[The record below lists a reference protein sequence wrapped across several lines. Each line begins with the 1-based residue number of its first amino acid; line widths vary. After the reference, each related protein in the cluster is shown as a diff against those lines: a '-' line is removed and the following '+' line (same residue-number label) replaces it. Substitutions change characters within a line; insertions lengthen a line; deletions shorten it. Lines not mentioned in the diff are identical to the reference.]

1 MSARQN
7 ADLARYRPNAAGI
20 PAVDPAAVAQNGA
33 AHDVLL
39 DVLEEL
45 ERGRVLR
52 FVGKQLVQIGLR
64 RIEPVAAVLLAL
76 RGVGGLDQRADR
88 IPQPRADFLE
98 FRRLR
103 RQAPW
108 LASAGLG
115 KVDDRLDYRL
125 KLTMA
130 KGHGTEHY
138 VLGEFLGFG
147 FDHQDALACAGDDEI
162 EIGAR
167 QLAR

>member
-20 PAVDPAAVAQNGA
+20 PAVNPAAVAQNGA

-45 ERGRVLR
+45 ERDRMLR
-52 FVGKQLVQIGLR
+52 FVGKKLGQFGFRL
-64 RIEPVAAVLLAL
+64 IEPVAAVLLAL

-88 IPQPRADFLE
+88 VPQPRADFIEL
-98 FRRLR
+98 RRLG
-103 RQAPW
+103 RQAPR
-108 LASAGLG
+108 LTGAGLG
-115 KVDDRLDYRL
+115 EVDDRLDHRL

-130 KGHGTEHY
+130 KSHGTEHY
-138 VLGEFLGFG
+138 VLGKFLGFG
-147 FDHQDALACAGDDEI
+147 FDHQDALAGAGDDEL
-162 EIGAR
+162 EFG
-167 QLAR
+167 